1 MAEQSLFQRKFV
13 LAVFIPWSIVL
24 ILGTLLF
31 NKEFSQAQPDAPV
44 VVSNDTGNSGSE
56 SVGEVDKAK
65 LLLDNVKKEYL
76 KISSKD
82 DREIIYKLLSGGAEY
97 LKHAVSLTST
107 RQFDPILARV
117 QSSYGWDRETYPA
130 FTDAVSEYL
139 QHAGYDEPRSLESEE
154 DRAWFL
160 NIFESL
166 AQAIK

>member
-1 MAEQSLFQRKFV
+1 MAEQNLFERKFGLSV
-13 LAVFIPWSIVL
+13 IIPWSMVL

-31 NKEFSQAQPDAPV
+31 NREFSQARPDAPV
-44 VVSNDTGNSGSE
+44 VVSNDTGNSGGE
-56 SVGEVDKAK
+56 SIDEVDKSK
-65 LLLDNVKKEYL
+65 LLLDNVRKEYL
-76 KISSKD
+76 KIKSED
-82 DREIIYKLLSGGAEY
+82 DRELIYKLLSGGAEY

-117 QSSYGWDRETYPA
+117 QSSYGWDRDTYPD

-139 QHAGYDEPRSLESEE
+139 KHSGYEEPRSLESKD

-166 AQAIK
+166 SEAIK